1 MSTDRVDCSRAWYSE
16 GATARAAQ
24 ASPAIRSGHSR
35 TGDVGRRASWQ
46 AGPAPG
52 GAGAVGQHKVRRS
65 SQSKRCKPGALSV
78 EQHFGQSKVEGRG
91 SGGCSA
97 GCSRLAS
104 SSTRAH
110 AGLAFTRLLSIPASE
125 SLDVPAGGGT
135 VRAVL
140 LPPAGRFPLLPA
152 EPAQRTPHTHRTA
165 DKAIYAA
172 TYDVPGPSLLRL
184 PFSLSPVAMANL
196 VRLLRRIRLEGRAAA
211 Q

>member
-35 TGDVGRRASWQ
+35 TGELQGGERAGKQGRRPAERARWGSTRSGVAVRVSAVSLVRCLWSSISASQRWK
-46 AGPAPG
+46 GE
-52 GAGAVGQHKVRRS
+52 GAAA
-65 SQSKRCKPGALSV
+65 AL
-78 EQHFGQSKVEGRG
+78 R
-91 SGGCSA
+91 

-110 AGLAFTRLLSIPASE
+110 AGLVILRLLRIPASE
-125 SLDVPAGGGT
+125 FLDVPAGGGT
-135 VRAVL
+135 ARAVL
-140 LPPAGRFPLLPA
+140 LPPAGRLPTA
-152 EPAQRTPHTHRTA
+152 PSRTDAALAYTRTGQLTTPSTQLHRA
-165 DKAIYAA
+165 F
-172 TYDVPGPSLLRL
+172 RL
-184 PFSLSPVAMANL
+184 SSAHRSLSPVAMANL